1 VRAPRLLAHR
11 AVDET
16 SAVSVTSYILGRA
29 LTLLPVMLVVAVVVF
44 LIARFTPGDPIRVL
58 LGEDARPEQVQ
69 ALRQL
74 HGLDAPLPVQFGLW
88 ISRALRGDL
97 GRSLYN
103 RLPVTRMIWQHV
115 GPTVMLS
122 LLALAVALAIG
133 IPIGIASAVYRNSWL
148 DQASLTLVMLGAAV
162 PSFWLGLTLIV
173 VFAVNLGWLP
183 SSGFRPPDEGLWRSL
198 RYLMLPALALGVPN
212 SALIIRF
219 VRGSLL
225 DVIATDYVRTARAK
239 GLAERAVI
247 FRHALRNA
255 LVPILTVVGLTFAAL
270 MGGAVVT
277 ETVFSI
283 PGIGQL
289 VVQSVLRRDYPVIQG
304 VTLIVAASYV
314 LINLLVDVL
323 YLVVDPRVKY

>member
-1 VRAPRLLAHR
+1 V
-11 AVDET
+11 
-16 SAVSVTSYILGRA
+16 A
-29 LTLLPVMLVVAVVVF
+29 LVPVLLVVGVVVF

-88 ISRALRGDL
+88 LSRALRGDL
-97 GRSLYN
+97 GRSLFN
-103 RLPVTRMIWQHV
+103 RLPVTRTIWQHV
-115 GPTVMLS
+115 GPTMMLS
-122 LLALAVALAIG
+122 SMALGVALVIG

-148 DQASLTLVMLGAAV
+148 DQASLSLVMLGAAV

-183 SSGFRPPDEGLWRSL
+183 SSGFRPPDEGLWRSV
-198 RYLMLPALALGVPN
+198 RYMILPAIALGVPN

>member
-1 VRAPRLLAHR
+1 M
-11 AVDET
+11 
-16 SAVSVTSYILGRA
+16 TSYLAGRVLA
-29 LTLLPVMLVVAVVVF
+29 LAPVLLVVAVMVF

-103 RLPVTRMIWQHV
+103 RMPVTRTIWQHV

-198 RYLMLPALALGVPN
+198 RHLILPALR
-212 SALIIRF
+212 SASPTPPSSSASCA
-219 VRGSLL
+219 GSLL

>member
-1 VRAPRLLAHR
+1 V
-11 AVDET
+11 V
-16 SAVSVTSYILGRA
+16 A
-29 LTLLPVMLVVAVVVF
+29 LVPVLLVVGVVVF

-88 ISRALRGDL
+88 LSRALRGDL
-97 GRSLYN
+97 GRSLFN
-103 RLPVTRMIWQHV
+103 RLPVTRTIWQHV
-115 GPTVMLS
+115 GPTMMLS
-122 LLALAVALAIG
+122 SMALGVALVIG

-148 DQASLTLVMLGAAV
+148 DQASLSLVMLGAAV

-183 SSGFRPPDEGLWRSL
+183 SSGFRPPDEGLWRSV
-198 RYLMLPALALGVPN
+198 RYMILPAIALGVPN

>member
-1 VRAPRLLAHR
+1 
-11 AVDET
+11 
-16 SAVSVTSYILGRA
+16 
-29 LTLLPVMLVVAVVVF
+29 MLVVGVVVF
-44 LIARFTPGDPIRVL
+44 LIARFTPGDPVRVL

-88 ISRALRGDL
+88 LTRALRGDL
-97 GRSLYN
+97 GRSLFN
-103 RLPVTRMIWQHV
+103 RMPVTRTIWQHV

-122 LLALAVALAIG
+122 IMALVVALVIG
-133 IPIGIASAVYRNSWL
+133 IPIGILSAVYRNSWL
-148 DQASLTLVMLGAAV
+148 DQASLVLVDAGGGGAELLARPVADRRIRREPRVAAV
-162 PSFWLGLTLIV
+162 LGLPAARRG
-173 VFAVNLGWLP
+173 AVDERAVPDRSPPSRWGCPTPP
-183 SSGFRPPDEGLWRSL
+183 SS
-198 RYLMLPALALGVPN
+198 
-212 SALIIRF
+212 SASCA
-219 VRGSLL
+219 GSLL

-283 PGIGQL
+283 PGMGQL
-289 VVQSVLRRDYPVIQG
+289 VVSSVLRRDYPVIQG

-314 LINLLVDVL
+314 LINLVVDML

>member
-1 VRAPRLLAHR
+1 
-11 AVDET
+11 
-16 SAVSVTSYILGRA
+16 VTSYLAGRVLA
-29 LTLLPVMLVVAVVVF
+29 LAPVMLVVAVVVF